1 MKREVFT
8 IRLAPKLAS
17 KLTDEANRHG
27 VSRTTWA
34 NHLVERGMLVD
45 GLDKLF
51 PDDAAPVQGSAH
63 AATAAPTSAPAAA
76 TLPPEIFQRMLFAAC
91 FSEALLVKLNASL
104 NRHSSELGT
113 VAAQARDQATAETA
127 ALLKGVEE

>member
-1 MKREVFT
+1 MTREFFT
-8 IRLAPKLAS
+8 IRLSPKLAS
-17 KLTDEANRHG
+17 KVTEEANRHG

-34 NHLVERGMLVD
+34 THLVERGMLVD
-45 GLDKLF
+45 GLDRLF
-51 PDDAAPVQGSAH
+51 PDGAAPVQGSAH
-63 AATAAPTSAPAAA
+63 AATAAPTAGNF
-76 TLPPEIFQRMLFAAC
+76 PPEIFQRILFAAC

-113 VAAQARDQATAETA
+113 VAAQARDQATVETA

>member
-51 PDDAAPVQGSAH
+51 PDDAAAVQGSAL
-63 AATAAPTSAPAAA
+63 AATATAAPTAGNF
-76 TLPPEIFQRMLFAAC
+76 PPEIFQRILFAAC